1 MSAKTFIITLSTILI
16 GTIIPAAAA
25 VEEREAPSNIT
36 VWIFL
41 AFCALIII
49 TQVGTLIKGA
59 ASRKISKD
67 MSEREKEPEHSK
79 AH

>member
-1 MSAKTFIITLSTILI
+1 MSVKTFIITLSTTLI
-16 GTIIPAAAA
+16 GAIVPAAAA
-25 VEEREAPSNIT
+25 VEERDTPNNMA

-41 AFCALIII
+41 GFCALIII
-49 TQVGTLIKGA
+49 AQFGTLIMGA

-67 MSEREKEPEHSK
+67 LSEHEKKPEHSK

>member
-1 MSAKTFIITLSTILI
+1 MSAKTFIITLFTVLLGAIV
-16 GTIIPAAAA
+16 PAVAA
-25 VEEREAPSNIT
+25 VEEREPPSNVA

-41 AFCALIII
+41 GFCALIVVAQI
-49 TQVGTLIKGA
+49 GTLIVGA

-67 MSEREKEPEHSK
+67 MAENEKEPEHSK